1 MIGARCRVPLR
12 EGTADL
18 SELEIRQRVCRGPG
32 CGKVFYICR
41 SCDRGQRYHDYACRH
56 RARLEQRRSA
66 NRTYERSFAAKLDRC
81 ARQQAFRDGLKAK
94 TQKVTGQG
102 RETGSTS
109 VSIDSA
115 MTISFMSKE
124 PESQAFH
131 AKLNP
136 FPVAQKTGSGL
147 VSCIV
152 CGRSALWTASS
163 PRLP

>member
-1 MIGARCRVPLR
+1 LVPVVESRLR

-18 SELEIRQRVCRGPG
+18 PELEIRQRVCRGPE

-41 SCDRGQRYHDYACRH
+41 SCDRGQRYHDYACGH
-56 RARLEQRRSA
+56 QARLEQRRNA
-66 NRTYERSFAAKLDRC
+66 NRTYESSFAAKLDRC
-81 ARQQAFRDGLKAK
+81 ARQQAFRNRLKAK
-94 TQKVTGQG
+94 LQKVTGQC

-115 MTISFMSKE
+115 MMIRFMSKN
-124 PESQAFH
+124 PESQVFH
-131 AKLNP
+131 AKLIP

-152 CGRSALWTASS
+152 CGRSVFWTASS
-163 PRLP
+163 SRLP

>member
-1 MIGARCRVPLR
+1 LVPVVESRLR

-18 SELEIRQRVCRGPG
+18 PELEIRQRVCRGPE

-56 RARLEQRRSA
+56 RARLEQRRNA
-66 NRTYERSFAAKLDRC
+66 NRTYELSFAAKLDRC
-81 ARQQAFRDGLKAK
+81 ARQQVFRNRLKAK
-94 TQKVTGQG
+94 LQKVTGQG
-102 RETGSTS
+102 RETGSSS

-115 MTISFMSKE
+115 RMISFMSKE

-131 AKLNP
+131 TKLIP

-152 CGRSALWTASS
+152 CGRYAFWTASS
-163 PRLP
+163 SRLP